1 MPFDKTK
8 GHPAALTTKK
18 YELPNASGGPNSA
31 THHAI
36 LKGFLGAS
44 HIGSE
49 SGPDIPMLTTV
60 EKVSLTSLR
69 ESSSLHEDKG
79 YDDSVSSVT
88 RTPSRNDSSPELGT
102 PFTVTEVGTS
112 SISRSKLG
120 SPPAANSWL
129 GSLFATIIGIL
140 KISISNVH
148 IRYEDSIINPGHP
161 FSSGVIL
168 GKLAAAT
175 MDEPGMK
182 TSTPMMP

>member
-1 MPFDKTK
+1 MVVLF
-8 GHPAALTTKK
+8 LV
-18 YELPNASGGPNSA
+18 
-31 THHAI
+31 I
-36 LKGFLGAS
+36 L
-44 HIGSE
+44 
-49 SGPDIPMLTTV
+49 MQ
-60 EKVSLTSLR
+60 
-69 ESSSLHEDKG
+69 
-79 YDDSVSSVT
+79 
-88 RTPSRNDSSPELGT
+88 
-102 PFTVTEVGTS
+102 
-112 SISRSKLG
+112 
-120 SPPAANSWL
+120 PPAANSWL